1 MIKKIG
7 ISVLLIIILLINL
20 NSIFASTLTVCSSGC
35 NHTSIRAAINN
46 ASNGDTINVDA
57 GTYTEDLVINSS
69 KNNLEIVSNN
79 SSTIKGINHVISA
92 SFPLALPNIEILG
105 ENIKIH
111 GFTIESPDYAT
122 GYYSSGIVIGGKN
135 IEIYNNNF
143 LVNSVDSADDI
154 SQVIQTY
161 SKSAMSGVDIS
172 GLNIHNNIFS
182 HKGTKDWG
190 YEGIYINPDT
200 GVGFISIENNN
211 FNGKI
216 LRAITSERSK
226 TYIRNNSI
234 ITESPISADDL
245 SSAGGYQGINI
256 RNLNLENQSQIII
269 EKNTIKGSDSS
280 KGFNQGIRIGQT
292 GQSFLGIEIKNNTI
306 NYNKNGI
313 LLKVSEG
320 VKIN

>member
-20 NSIFASTLTVCSSGC
+20 NSIFASTLTVWSSGC